1 MKNLAP
7 TKSNL
12 MKCKDEL
19 KFAKLGYD
27 LLDQKRNILIL
38 ELMNLVEKAE
48 VSRKNLDA
56 VFALAYQALEDAVLK
71 IGKLKLFSASAAINI
86 SSSIRIQSRK
96 VMGVSLPIVNTDFK
110 ESSPYFS
117 FTDTPY
123 HVDEAIVHFKKV
135 LQSLGEFAELKISIT
150 RLAKEVKKTI
160 RKVNALEKIVI
171 PDLQESVIHITN
183 RLEEAER
190 ENLILMKTIKE
201 RLEKGKNESEE
212 EVDRVVVKEIEPWRR
227 EWA

>member
-48 VSRKNLDA
+48 TVQNNLDET
-56 VFALAYQALEDAVLK
+56 FSLAYQSLENAVLK
-71 IGKLKLFSASAAINI
+71 MGKLKIFSTAAAINI
-86 SSSIRIQSRK
+86 ACSIKIQSRK
-96 VMGVSLPIVNTDFK
+96 VMGVNLPLVNTEFK
-110 ESSPYFS
+110 EQSPYFS
-117 FTDTPY
+117 LTDTPY
-123 HVDEAIVHFKKV
+123 SIDEAIIHFKKL

-171 PDLQESVIHITN
+171 PDLQESVIHISN

-201 RLEKGKNESEE
+201 RLEREKEESKIKTEDSFLVEESVNE
-212 EVDRVVVKEIEPWRR
+212 I
-227 EWA
+227 